1 MKSHSDLTAALSG
14 KRFPL
19 EDEKVTQAAIA
30 KALADAGIRF
40 EREVPVDGGV
50 IDFVATFSEPF
61 PPPCRGRR
69 FRHIGLEVK
78 IKGQAAA
85 ILRQMRRY
93 AAEDG
98 LDGLVL
104 MTARPVSVPAAIGG
118 KPASCI
124 DMSRAWL

>member
-85 ILRQMRRY
+85 DDKEQRHV
-93 AAEDG
+93 G
-98 LDGLVL
+98 
-104 MTARPVSVPAAIGG
+104 
-118 KPASCI
+118 
-124 DMSRAWL
+124 